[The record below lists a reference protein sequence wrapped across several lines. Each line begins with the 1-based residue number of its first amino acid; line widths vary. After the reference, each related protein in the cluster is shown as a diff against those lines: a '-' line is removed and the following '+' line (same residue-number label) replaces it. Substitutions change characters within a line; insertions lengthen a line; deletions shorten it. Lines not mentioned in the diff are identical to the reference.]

1 MEQTGRSHSLTRI
14 ALDAMG
20 GDTAPRTE
28 IEGAVSALRRL
39 SSEVEVVFVGRED
52 AIKAA
57 LASIDTSGLSY
68 SIVHADETVG
78 MDEDPTSVF
87 KKKKNSSLY
96 RGLELHAAGEVDAF
110 VSAGNTGAVMS
121 VATLLLGRIKGV
133 SRPTIGSFMPN
144 ERGTTT
150 LLLDVGANAEVRPK
164 FLYEFAVMGSIYSRQ
179 IRGVEHPRVGLLN
192 IGEEPTKGT
201 EVVLQAYKELENG
214 KAVNFIGNV
223 EGRDILK
230 GTADVVVCDGFTGN
244 IVLKFAE
251 SMLGLLRS
259 RLKSYASR
267 GLLNKLAIALVV
279 PTLKKVLKDLDYQ
292 EYGGVPLLGVRGV
305 VIIGHGSSTP
315 LAIQNMILVANEM
328 VNKNVNQRIEEAL
341 TSA

>member
-1 MEQTGRSHSLTRI
+1 
-14 ALDAMG
+14 MG
-20 GDTAPRTE
+20 GDNAPHTE
-28 IEGAVSALRRL
+28 IQGAVSALRRL
-39 SSEVEVVFVGRED
+39 RSEIEVVFVGRED
-52 AIKAA
+52 AIRAA
-57 LASIDTSGLSY
+57 LASVDTSGLSY
-68 SIVHADETVG
+68 SIVHAEETVG
-78 MDEDPTSVF
+78 MDEDPTSVY
-87 KKKKNSSLY
+87 KKKKHSSLY

-121 VATLLLGRIKGV
+121 VATLMLGRIKGV

-144 ERGTTT
+144 ERETAT
-150 LLLDVGANAEVRPK
+150 LVLDVGANAEVRPK

-179 IRGVEHPRVGLLN
+179 IRGVENPRVGLLN

-201 EVVLQAYKELENG
+201 ELILQAYREMQNG
-214 KAVNFIGNV
+214 RAINFIGNV

-251 SMLGLLRS
+251 SMLGLLKS

-315 LAIQNMILVANEM
+315 LAIQNMIAVANDM
-328 VNKNVNQRIEEAL
+328 VNKNVNRRIEEAL